1 MDDYRGVK
9 MVASSKV
16 LDALRTIGLN
26 KYERNLWVALLS
38 RGSSTAGELSDISNV
53 PRSRCYDVL
62 ESLADRGFVI
72 VQPGKP
78 MKYVAIQPREA
89 LERLKKKVQQEAV
102 ETSDKVDRLV
112 KSEHIKELER
122 IHKDNIKTV
131 KPEDLTGAL
140 KGRYAMLQQLETMMK
155 NAKKSIK
162 LMTTENGLA
171 ELVENHTNVLKKA
184 SDAGVKIQIAA
195 PVTKNTAEHA
205 KTLSKY
211 AQVRSTEDV
220 GIIEKFLG
228 RMCVVDGEEF
238 VLGLTDDVKVHP
250 TQDVALWTQ
259 SSHAT
264 ANVFEPMFE
273 HVWNNSKPVK

>member
-1 MDDYRGVK
+1 
-9 MVASSKV
+9 MVASAKA
-16 LDALRTIGLN
+16 LDALRTVGLN

-78 MKYVAIQPREA
+78 MKYVAVQPREA
-89 LERLKKKVQQEAV
+89 LDRLKKKVHQEAV
-102 ETSDKVDRLV
+102 ETGDKIDRLV
-112 KSEHIKELER
+112 KSEHIKELEK
-122 IHKDNIKTV
+122 IHKENIKTV

-162 LMTTENGLA
+162 LMTTESGLI

-195 PVTKNTAEHA
+195 PVGKNALEHA
-205 KTLSKY
+205 KMLSKY
-211 AQVRSTEDV
+211 AQIRDASDSSK
-220 GIIEKFLG
+220 IAG
-228 RMCVVDGEEF
+228 RLCVVDGEEF
-238 VLGLTDDVKVHP
+238 VLGLTDDEKIHP

-264 ANVFEPMFE
+264 ANMFEPIFE
-273 HVWNNSKPVK
+273 HVWQNAKPVK

>member
-1 MDDYRGVK
+1 
-9 MVASSKV
+9 MVASSKA

-78 MKYVAIQPREA
+78 MKYVAVQPREA
-89 LERLKKKVQQEAV
+89 LDRLKKKVHQEAV
-102 ETSDKVDRLV
+102 ETGDKVDRLI
-112 KSEHIKELER
+112 KSEHIRELEK
-122 IHKDNIKTV
+122 IHKENIKTV
-131 KPEDLTGAL
+131 RPEDLTGAL
-140 KGRYAMLQQLETMMK
+140 KGRYAVLQHLETMMK

-162 LMTTENGLA
+162 LMTTESG
-171 ELVENHTNVLKKA
+171 LVELMENHSNVLKKA

-195 PVTKNTAEHA
+195 PVGKNTAEHA

-211 AQVRSTEDV
+211 AQIRN
-220 GIIEKFLG
+220 IEGVDQKIAG
-228 RMCVVDGEEF
+228 RLCVVDGEEF
-238 VLGLTDDVKVHP
+238 VLGLTDDEKIHP

-264 ANVFEPMFE
+264 ANMFEPIFE
-273 HVWNNSKPVK
+273 HVWQSAKPVK

>member
-1 MDDYRGVK
+1 
-9 MVASSKV
+9 MVASSKA

-78 MKYVAIQPREA
+78 MKYVAVQPREA
-89 LERLKKKVQQEAV
+89 LDRLKKKVHQEAV
-102 ETSDKVDRLV
+102 ETGDKVDRLI
-112 KSEHIKELER
+112 KSEHIKELEK
-122 IHKDNIKTV
+122 IHRENIKTV

-162 LMTTENGLA
+162 LMTTEIGLV
-171 ELVENHTNVLKKA
+171 ELVENHSNVLKKA

-195 PVTKNTAEHA
+195 PVGKNALEHA

-211 AQVRSTEDV
+211 AQVRDV
-220 GIIEKFLG
+220 SDSSQIAG
-228 RMCVVDGEEF
+228 RLCVVDGEEF
-238 VLGLTDDVKVHP
+238 VLGLTDDEKIHP

-264 ANVFEPMFE
+264 ANMFEPIFE
-273 HVWNNSKPVK
+273 HVWASAKPVK

>member
-1 MDDYRGVK
+1 
-9 MVASSKV
+9 MVATSKTM
-16 LDALRTIGLN
+16 DALKTIGLN

-62 ESLADRGFVI
+62 ESLADRGFVM

-89 LERLKKKVQQEAV
+89 LERVKKKIQEASV
-102 ETSDKVDRLV
+102 ETIDKIERLV
-112 KSEHIKELER
+112 KSEHIKELDR
-122 IHKDNIKTV
+122 IHKDNIKTM
-131 KPEDLTGAL
+131 KPEDMTGAL

-155 NAKKSIK
+155 GAKKSIK
-162 LMTTENGLA
+162 LMTTEGGLT
-171 ELVENHTNVLKKA
+171 ELVENHSNVLKKA

-195 PVTKNTAEHA
+195 PISKNTLEHA

-211 AQVRSTEDV
+211 GQVRSVTDTDLAQKV
-220 GIIEKFLG
+220 LG
-228 RMCVVDGEEF
+228 RLCVVDGEEF
-238 VLGLTDDVKVHP
+238 VLGLTDDAKTHP

-259 SSHAT
+259 SAHAT
-264 ANVFEPMFE
+264 SNIFDPMFDL
-273 HVWNNSKPVK
+273 VWQSAKPVKG